1 MCAQVSVFVCV
12 HRCACTGVRA
22 QVCVHR
28 CVCKVCVHRCVCTG
42 VRATCLCVRADVFA
56 HVCLCPCDLGMWT
69 RDYDSVKYEL
79 KCLHVYVCGECT
91 HVCLLKYP
99 HGCAYISVTGGM
111 GPCMCVCVCA
121 HTHTRLLL
129 PIPRLWPSP
138 LTMPEHPSC
147 ITHEPVSKQS
157 SRSKG
162 NSINKPSAGSLA
174 LIGCPCLP
182 PC

>member
-1 MCAQVSVFVCV
+1 M
-12 HRCACTGVRA
+12 
-22 QVCVHR
+22 
-28 CVCKVCVHRCVCTG
+28 K
-42 VRATCLCVRADVFA
+42 
-56 HVCLCPCDLGMWT
+56 T
-69 RDYDSVKYEL
+69 RPKGKIHISP
-79 KCLHVYVCGECT
+79 T
-91 HVCLLKYP
+91 HILERFSRYYNSLMHDTKGFHKTRLYL
-99 HGCAYISVTGGM
+99 VTGWGK
-111 GPCMCVCVCA
+111 GPREAEKGQSQVDEAILIGLKVLVCVCA

-129 PIPRLWPSP
+129 PIPRLRPSP